1 MVGIFHRI
9 EPIFQRGFD
18 QCVSLGLVESWC
30 NSRLK
35 PCVFPG
41 VQWVCWKL
49 CLHPIAKRW
58 NFPRFLFE
66 ALVRVL
72 RDETAVLR
80 SLWISRMMFEVDCDF
95 DFTWRNLYQQC
106 LRVHKSKC
114 IDRVF
119 HQLHPNVYHSLLWG
133 DPMRETHVWLV
144 AFGHRT
150 AGDPWLKKDSSPMA
164 KWLFLF

>member
-80 SLWISRMMFEVDCDF
+80 SLWISRMMFEADCDI
-95 DFTWRNLYQQC
+95 DFTWRISINSACVYT
-106 LRVHKSKC
+106 KANASIEYSINC
-114 IDRVF
+114 IQTSIIRCCGAT
-119 HQLHPNVYHSLLWG
+119 LWEKPTSG
-133 DPMRETHVWLV
+133 WSRLDIELQEIH
-144 AFGHRT
+144 
-150 AGDPWLKKDSSPMA
+150 D
-164 KWLFLF
+164 